1 MKKEDLLAKIRANI
15 HTTYDMP
22 SFDQMKGV
30 KYDDLSPQEKQ
41 QLETAWAYEKAKL
54 ALDPRSEYARDIDAK
69 EIFQVFYNQ
78 DTIDKVLEDLMEN
91 GLRVNDGDTI
101 GKTIIFAYR
110 HKHAEM
116 IVERFNALYP
126 QYGPDFCT
134 LIDNQVKYGQD
145 LIDNFSAAPQDQKRK
160 IKIAVRSRR
169 RFVKSC
175 LQEVAEAI
183 R

>member
-1 MKKEDLLAKIRANI
+1 MFAYELEDAVKDHHLVGYNVLKRQSVIM
-15 HTTYDMP
+15 T
-22 SFDQMKGV
+22 QGV
-30 KYDDLSPQEKQ
+30 KYDDLSKQEKQ

-69 EIFQVFYNQ
+69 EIFKVFYNQ

-91 GLRVNDGDTI
+91 GLRINDGDTI

-116 IVERFNALYP
+116 IVDRFNALYP

-145 LIDNFSAAPQDQKRK
+145 LIDNFSAVFMP
-160 IKIAVRSRR
+160 I
-169 RFVKSC
+169 
-175 LQEVAEAI
+175 
-183 R
+183 